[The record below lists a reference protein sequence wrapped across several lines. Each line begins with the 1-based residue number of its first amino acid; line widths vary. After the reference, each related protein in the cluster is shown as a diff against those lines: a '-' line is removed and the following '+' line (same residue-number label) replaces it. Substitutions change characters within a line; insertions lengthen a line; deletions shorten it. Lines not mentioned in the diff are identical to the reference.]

1 MGGNKIEYGYNMGIY
16 QDTGLKIPITHELES
31 HCHLLLTGASGSGKS
46 YALLY
51 LLGSVLKS
59 HKDIELYFCDFK
71 NSSDFE
77 FLKGH
82 SHYYG
87 GNDCYKGITEYYN
100 AFSKS
105 REERDFSRKH
115 LLIVDE
121 YPALINYLQGQD
133 KANKTRLASDIL
145 SAISEILCLGRGIQF
160 YTWIVTQRADNTLFS
175 NGCRDNFMVIIGLGR
190 MSKEQRG
197 MLFSGE
203 EIPER
208 IYKRG
213 EGILLADGSPLI
225 EVKFPFIKDIDDWK
239 RHILKELQDRPSQ
252 RG

>member
-1 MGGNKIEYGYNMGIY
+1 MGVY
-16 QDTGLKIPITHELES
+16 QDTGLKIPIKHNIKS
-31 HCHLLLTGASGSGKS
+31 HCHLLLTGSSGSGKS

-71 NSSDFE
+71 NSQDFS
-77 FLKGH
+77 FLEGH

-87 GNDCYKGITEYYN
+87 GNDCYEGIMEFY
-100 AFSKS
+100 SKFCDT
-105 REERDFSRKH
+105 REKRDFSRKH
-115 LLIVDE
+115 LLICDE
-121 YPALINYLQGQD
+121 YPAFINYLQMLSKKD
-133 KANKTRLASDIL
+133 RATNKVSDIL

-213 EGILLADGSPLI
+213 EGILLADGSPLV
-225 EVKFPFIKDIDDWK
+225 EVKFPLIKDVANWK
-239 RHILKELQDRPSQ
+239 RHILEELQDRPSQ